1 MMLKFIKR
9 CLYSK
14 LLRDKFIKKSI
25 GDQDKSKIEKLIF
38 DVDGSP
44 YRIQVWTV
52 YGLGESSPFD
62 TVIDTVKN
70 ESMQDGSSIL
80 IKDSNKNTLVQITP
94 NSYNREFTKDELATM
109 RQDIVVSIEK
119 ISDECE
125 ASKWQY
131 YDTTIRSFG
140 KLLIRTPAMCLASFG
155 LGLTAASV
163 IAPCDVQS
171 SVIIAAIGLAIGVV
185 GALIY
190 GIRDMQ
196 TIGNAKNLYL
206 EH

>member
-1 MMLKFIKR
+1 MMFKFIKQ

-70 ESMQDGSSIL
+70 ESMQDGSTIL
-80 IKDSNKNTLVQITP
+80 IKDANTNTLVQITH
-94 NSYNREFTKDELATM
+94 NSYTREFTKDVLAAMT
-109 RQDIVVSIEK
+109 QNIGVSIEK
-119 ISDECE
+119 ISDAC
-125 ASKWQY
+125 
-131 YDTTIRSFG
+131 
-140 KLLIRTPAMCLASFG
+140 
-155 LGLTAASV
+155 
-163 IAPCDVQS
+163 
-171 SVIIAAIGLAIGVV
+171 
-185 GALIY
+185 
-190 GIRDMQ
+190 
-196 TIGNAKNLYL
+196 
-206 EH
+206 